1 MYAKIWPLALFS
13 ALAGEATSFGETLPL
28 ILMLVG
34 HTNIKKYLQFR
45 MQPFQIVLLNF
56 EATDNLS

>member
-34 HTNIKKYLQFR
+34 HTNIKKI
-45 MQPFQIVLLNF
+45 PPVSN
-56 EATDNLS
+56 ATISNSFAKL